1 MQKQSILLIAP
12 SHGTVKI
19 MQKNAKNIPKRAP
32 LGCSSAKKM
41 QKNAKMQKCKKNAK
55 MQKKHS
61 LLYEHFRNDI
71 SSRKEIRGKKE
82 KNKRQ

>member
-32 LGCSSAKKM
+32 LGCSGAKKM
-41 QKNAKMQKCKKNAK
+41 QKKCKKMQKCKK
-55 MQKKHS
+55 KK
-61 LLYEHFRNDI
+61 
-71 SSRKEIRGKKE
+71 
-82 KNKRQ
+82 

>member
-32 LGCSSAKKM
+32 LGCSSAKK
-41 QKNAKMQKCKKNAK
+41 CKKNAK
-55 MQKKHS
+55 MQKMQKC
-61 LLYEHFRNDI
+61 
-71 SSRKEIRGKKE
+71 KK
-82 KNKRQ
+82 K